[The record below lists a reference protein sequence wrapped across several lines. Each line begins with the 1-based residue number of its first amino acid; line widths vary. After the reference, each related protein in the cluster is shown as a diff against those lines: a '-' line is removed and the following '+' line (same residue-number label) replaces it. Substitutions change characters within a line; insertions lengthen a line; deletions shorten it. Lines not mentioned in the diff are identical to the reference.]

1 MAKLKKQLDGPQ
13 KAAVFLM
20 AMGDEFTQ
28 NVFKGLA
35 DYEIKL
41 LGKRLASLE
50 DVTIPM
56 DVIQNVMDEYQQLS
70 TEVSGVTGKGLGY
83 LKDTLVSALGMDKA
97 RPILD
102 AISQATDKTA
112 FSSLKGVDPSI
123 LMDYLKGEHPQT
135 IALVLAHLE
144 YSKTA
149 QILKELPEKLQPEII
164 FRMANLG
171 MVPAGIIEDID
182 LVLRKEIDAMGS
194 MESKKLGGIETA
206 AEIMNQLDHATE
218 NNIFAALEEMD
229 ADLAEGIRQKMFVFE
244 DILHIDNRGIQT
256 ILKEITNEDLTFALK
271 TASEALKTL
280 ILNNMS
286 TRASEMLIEDMEA
299 MGPVK
304 LSDVETA
311 QQTIVRV
318 VRKLESAGKIVI
330 GGKGGED
337 VLV

>member
-206 AEIMNQLDHATE
+206 AEIMNQLDHTTE

-256 ILKEITNEDLTFALK
+256 ILKEITNEDLTLALK